1 MSRAAVTV
9 AIAAVLSAGCARAP
23 QVVPTASGIRWE
35 LEVAP
40 RRPAALRAAT
50 LRLRAVDASGA
61 PVSLQGFR
69 ATAGMPEME
78 HRGEA
83 IAFREIEPG
92 LYEAVHTF
100 SMDGRW
106 EIHITGSV
114 KGKRVEVRIPMD
126 VGGGR

>member
-1 MSRAAVTV
+1 
-9 AIAAVLSAGCARAP
+9 
-23 QVVPTASGIRWE
+23 
-35 LEVAP
+35 
-40 RRPAALRAAT
+40 
-50 LRLRAVDASGA
+50 
-61 PVSLQGFR
+61 
-69 ATAGMPEME
+69 MPEME

-114 KGKRVEVRIPMD
+114 KGTRAEVRIPID